1 MLHILTTQYV
11 KLYVTTQSKSEQL
24 NKLSYNA
31 ENLAAALAATHY
43 AKEVEVKKITI
54 SFIFFVVASLIL
66 VACTPAAPTPTQSTG
81 GNAQS
86 GLPDLGGRT
95 VRVAVE
101 NAYNPFNF
109 IDPATG
115 QPTGYD
121 YDFFNEACKRLN
133 CKVEFV
139 ETSWDAMVAV
149 MGGTAGFD
157 TFDIGADGITITD
170 ERKKHVDFSKP
181 YIRLQQVLLVRSD
194 ESRFTTAEEFK
205 ANPEFLVGTQ
215 PGTTNY
221 ETAKELVGESR
232 IRAYDQFGL
241 AVQDLING
249 TVDAVVMDNVAG
261 LGYVGANPDKLK
273 ITGEPLTSEEL
284 GFIYPKGS
292 ELKAAFDAV
301 LDAMQADGTLD
312 ALYQKWF
319 STK

>member
-1 MLHILTTQYV
+1 M
-11 KLYVTTQSKSEQL
+11 
-24 NKLSYNA
+24 
-31 ENLAAALAATHY
+31 
-43 AKEVEVKKITI
+43 KKISL
-54 SFIFFVVASLIL
+54 SFIFFVVASLML
-66 VACTPAAPTPTQSTG
+66 AACTTAAPAPTQATG
-81 GNAQS
+81 GAAQA

-133 CKVEFV
+133 CKVEYV

-149 MGGTAGFD
+149 MGGSTGFD
-157 TFDIGADGITITD
+157 TFDIGADGITITP
-170 ERKKHVDFSKP
+170 ERAAHVDFSKP
-181 YIRLQQVLLVRSD
+181 YIRLQQVLLVRAD
-194 ESRFTTAEEFK
+194 ESRFKTAEEFK
-205 ANPEFLVGTQ
+205 ANPELLTGSQ

-221 ETAKELVGESR
+221 ETAKELVGENR

-249 TVDAVVMDNVAG
+249 TIDAVIMDNVAG
-261 LGYVGANPDKLK
+261 IGYVGANPEKLK

-284 GFIYPKGS
+284 GFIFPKGS
-292 ELKAAFDAV
+292 DLTAAFNAV
-301 LDAMQADGTLD
+301 IDAMQADGTLD
-312 ALYQKWF
+312 ALFQKWF